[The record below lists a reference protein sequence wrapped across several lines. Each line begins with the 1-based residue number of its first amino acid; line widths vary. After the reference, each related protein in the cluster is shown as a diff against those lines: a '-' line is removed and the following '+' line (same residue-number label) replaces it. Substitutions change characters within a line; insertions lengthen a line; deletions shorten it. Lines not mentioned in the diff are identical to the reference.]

1 MKLNDY
7 NFKSMSK
14 DQRTKTVTHEFG
26 HALGLDHTHGKYDVM
41 QQGQLSITSLSS
53 TDKKS
58 YDEAYRTYWYERKT
72 YMNKQFNIKKIISII
87 FSLFIVLAT
96 VSCSKENINKE
107 SKVEY
112 MRGDF
117 AVDVE
122 NPYELVGY
130 SDYYF
135 IGEVISQKNTEY
147 RDPINVE
154 TENGTE
160 EVTSPYTNYEIKVI
174 KNIKG
179 NLPMNKNITIT
190 KAGGLSETGDLVLY
204 ENDSLPD
211 VGKAYVMT
219 ASAQPDGSLLVSG
232 PNSSKLFDQIT
243 TRSSNSDR
251 YDRYNE
257 IYNNQ
262 VEFNRERFQF
272 KDNK

>member
-1 MKLNDY
+1 
-7 NFKSMSK
+7 
-14 DQRTKTVTHEFG
+14 
-26 HALGLDHTHGKYDVM
+26 
-41 QQGQLSITSLSS
+41 
-53 TDKKS
+53 
-58 YDEAYRTYWYERKT
+58 
-72 YMNKQFNIKKIISII
+72 MNKMFNIKKIIL
-87 FSLFIVLAT
+87 SLFIVLVT
-96 VSCSKENINKE
+96 VSCNKENIDKE
-107 SKVEY
+107 SKVVY

-117 AVDVE
+117 AVDVD

-135 IGEVISQKNTEY
+135 IGEVISQKDTEY
-147 RDPINVE
+147 RDPIDVE

-160 EVTSPYTNYEIKVI
+160 VVTSPYTNYEIKVI

-179 NLPMNKNITIT
+179 NLPMNKSITIT

-204 ENDSLPD
+204 ENDSLLD
-211 VGKAYVMT
+211 IDHVYVMT

-243 TRSSNSDR
+243 KLSSDSDE
-251 YDRYNE
+251 YDKFNDIYSNE
-257 IYNNQ
+257 

>member
-1 MKLNDY
+1 
-7 NFKSMSK
+7 
-14 DQRTKTVTHEFG
+14 
-26 HALGLDHTHGKYDVM
+26 
-41 QQGQLSITSLSS
+41 
-53 TDKKS
+53 
-58 YDEAYRTYWYERKT
+58 
-72 YMNKQFNIKKIISII
+72 MNKMFNIKKIISII
-87 FSLFIVLAT
+87 LGLFIVLFT
-96 VSCSKENINKE
+96 VSCNKENIDNE
-107 SKVEY
+107 SKVIY

-117 AVDVE
+117 AVDVDS
-122 NPYELVGY
+122 PYELVGY

-135 IGEVISQKNTEY
+135 IGEVISQKGTEY
-147 RDPINVE
+147 RDPIDVE

-204 ENDSLPD
+204 EKDSLLD
-211 VGKAYVMT
+211 VGQVYVMT

-232 PNSSKLFDQIT
+232 PNSSEIFAQIT
-243 TRSSNSDR
+243 TQSSDTDV
-251 YDRYNE
+251 YDKFNDIYSNE
-257 IYNNQ
+257 